1 MQGAAFT
8 GVDNRRAAALPSSS
22 PPLRPSSGAAAA
34 EALGRELGG
43 GERERGRER
52 RKGTEKFLQ
61 V

>member
-22 PPLRPSSGAAAA
+22 PPLRPFSGAAAA

-43 GERERGRER
+43 GREREREREEE
-52 RKGTEKFLQ
+52 GN
-61 V
+61 